1 MAQVGRSRQLR
12 WSPSA
17 QVEFR
22 ASRALKRRKKSSA
35 PWAIAAKWRIPVR
48 WVAEGP
54 LEPGCQGTDSGAYP
68 PRQSHCH
75 RDLGRLVF
83 RLRSDR
89 RRSGR
94 EGIAGRQFLHG
105 AWRRCALRGNE
116 GGSRNC
122 LHYRIWSFRYGLRQ
136 VRPHAVEL
144 FETLLPSSVVA
155 IVPLP
160 LPRGKREGSS
170 PSLSIYCFDERFG
183 AMCEACKSRATQ
195 CGIPKTPHRRAVA
208 DGPFQFP
215 SPRGK
220 RLRCGLPDSGFR

>member
-1 MAQVGRSRQLR
+1 MRKTWFIAGTQGRLGDFDAKAAGRAGDEPRFSHERSPRSCATTRGCSRGLTMAQVGRSRQLR

-160 LPRGKREGSS
+160 LPRGKREGVQ
-170 PSLSIYCFDERFG
+170 PLTF
-183 AMCEACKSRATQ
+183 
-195 CGIPKTPHRRAVA
+195 H
-208 DGPFQFP
+208 
-215 SPRGK
+215 
-220 RLRCGLPDSGFR
+220 LLL